1 MSKFFK
7 KNVLITNSQ
16 NRYNL
21 SVRKEK
27 LKFKETN
34 YGKSIGKKLKN
45 ARRKVGIAKQSC
57 VRSPHGTENDQA
69 KSKAIFLVSN
79 VKMTRISL

>member
-1 MSKFFK
+1 M
-7 KNVLITNSQ
+7 Q
-16 NRYNL
+16 
-21 SVRKEK
+21 
-27 LKFKETN
+27 KETN